1 MSACARV
8 MATRTVCGTHGV
20 DRRSPR
26 GFVRAHGVKVRAIPA
41 GRLVSRVVA
50 HRRWRAEMRMKTRAT
65 LDAEGIP
72 WNIPEDKKG
81 KGAIKAPPGLSLEQF
96 PGETL
101 PELADRLEAAVE
113 SSFGDRMYEECVVD
127 MTPFGIEECYG
138 DVANAVAEVVVA
150 ANAAETAGKF
160 NMALRRKELRR
171 LRAALWEL
179 RLTLEKH
186 GPGSC
191 TMSIRHRLES
201 LRSASLDVCHPQMRA
216 ADAPNATAIPNFQ
229 TVHLDFQSRHDFRQS
244 PFIRLPKL
252 ARLRPMRIDPAMITK
267 QARGREPVEIWSNKR
282 IEQDR
287 YYSLPDLST
296 LRSRTQY
303 LRVDSATTIITAK
316 SIPKERGKS
325 AKGEPTIS
333 ILLAS
338 TCGTKT
344 APDPMAMPSGS
355 LELLAG

>member
-1 MSACARV
+1 MSAYARV
-8 MATRTVCGTHGV
+8 MATRTVCGTHSV

-72 WNIPEDKKG
+72 WNIPEDEKG

-229 TVHLDFQSRHDFRQS
+229 TVHLDFTVD
-244 PFIRLPKL
+244 
-252 ARLRPMRIDPAMITK
+252 A
-267 QARGREPVEIWSNKR
+267 
-282 IEQDR
+282 
-287 YYSLPDLST
+287 LPDPFSFN
-296 LRSRTQY
+296 S
-303 LRVDSATTIITAK
+303 
-316 SIPKERGKS
+316 
-325 AKGEPTIS
+325 
-333 ILLAS
+333 
-338 TCGTKT
+338 
-344 APDPMAMPSGS
+344 PSGS
-355 LELLAG
+355 ADTLCAVEPPVVAFYRAQCVC